1 MDNRQKEL
9 SDYRLHQAEESLEV
23 AKNCCD
29 KGFYKDSINRS
40 YYSAFYSVK
49 AVLAYGTIDFKRH
62 KEVIGYFNK
71 EYVATGVFPRE
82 LGRRLGTLKQYREKS
97 DYDDFYIASKE
108 IAIEQ
113 IETANLVLDKVKE
126 YLKNK

>member
-62 KEVIGYFNK
+62 KDVIGYFNK

-126 YLKNK
+126 YLKK